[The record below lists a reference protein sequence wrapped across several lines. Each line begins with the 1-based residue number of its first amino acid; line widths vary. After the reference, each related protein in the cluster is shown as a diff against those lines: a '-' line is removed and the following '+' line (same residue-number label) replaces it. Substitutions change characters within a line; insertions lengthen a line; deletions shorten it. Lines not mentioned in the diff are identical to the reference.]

1 VREISASHGYIS
13 FSRASIL
20 LSAIQFLFQDLISFY
35 WLAILQL
42 SIMSNLNDDIKETP
56 GCTDLPNTETGKAE
70 VEDHYE
76 VFKRGEGQVDFRT
89 VSWIRAGI
97 IFLKSKPLLPNCPT

>member
-1 VREISASHGYIS
+1 
-13 FSRASIL
+13 
-20 LSAIQFLFQDLISFY
+20 
-35 WLAILQL
+35 
-42 SIMSNLNDDIKETP
+42 MSTSNDDIKEAP
-56 GCTDLPNTETGKAE
+56 RYTDPPNTETAKAE

-97 IFLKSKPLLPNCPT
+97 IFLKSNS

>member
-1 VREISASHGYIS
+1 MIQS
-13 FSRASIL
+13 
-20 LSAIQFLFQDLISFY
+20 LSQDLVTFY
-35 WLAILQL
+35 LLATLFV
-42 SIMSNLNDDIKETP
+42 MSTSNDDIKEAP
-56 GCTDLPNTETGKAE
+56 GYADFPNAETEKAE

-97 IFLKSKPLLPNCPT
+97 IFLKSKALPPNYLTSKLQRPSTDF